1 MPKTPEKAQSRLSE
15 HQLKTLTVK
24 PFILI
29 RYAKQLQTLFLSLPF
44 YLGVYWHL
52 RYISPEHI
60 RHILIPNSYLPFQ
73 VYLFLGN
80 FFLLSFLFLN
90 VRRGFLVS
98 LGFALSL
105 FFQLQ
110 TLLTWQVLVIICLPL
125 LILEIISSLL
135 DR

>member
-73 VYLFLGN
+73 VYLFL
-80 FFLLSFLFLN
+80 N